1 MYPPKQPGERDDR
14 DDTPPGSPYSYSWP
28 DGAPYAMSSEELE
41 FCGSP
46 SKKTKRAIEQT
57 VHMNPRYVRAKAD
70 DFYCVLEITEVVH
83 STEKAICV
91 TPKGYNTQ
99 IWIPN
104 SCFIYCLPTMV
115 KVKSSFLEE
124 KMRGLKR
131 ETVKIGTQLERCPY
145 CGKDTGCDC
154 ASPGHK
160 PKVTLI
166 PAPPADLAAQIAK
179 AKLKKFVEE
188 NR

>member
-41 FCGSP
+41 FCGRFTEP
-46 SKKTKRAIEQT
+46 KTPRQRIIENIGRNRM
-57 VHMNPRYVRAKAD
+57 VHNCDRKTYK
-70 DFYCVLEITEVVH
+70 FLTILKE
-83 STEKAICV
+83 TEKAWLLKF
-91 TPKGYNTQ
+91 TENDDGAWFPKSLCERTGMK
-99 IWIPN
+99 ISGPA
-104 SCFIYCLPTMV
+104 
-115 KVKSSFLEE
+115 SFMDKKIQEL
-124 KMRGLKR
+124 LLTLR
-131 ETVKIGTQLERCPY
+131 EPVKIGTQLERCPY